1 MSIEFELPNIGEGV
15 ESADIAEIMIS
26 PGDTVTENQII
37 MELET
42 EKAVVELPIT
52 LSGTIDALH
61 VGEGETV
68 EVGQSLLSI
77 TPSDAATDGQKMG
90 VTLGLYDAFT
100 NRPLPVLDERMLEF
114 TGITL
119 GETTYKH

>member
-1 MSIEFELPNIGEGV
+1 IPTLKWITGSR
-15 ESADIAEIMIS
+15 
-26 PGDTVTENQII
+26 VTSRH
-37 MELET
+37 
-42 EKAVVELPIT
+42 T
-52 LSGTIDALH
+52 L
-61 VGEGETV
+61 
-68 EVGQSLLSI
+68 

-114 TGITL
+114 TGIPL